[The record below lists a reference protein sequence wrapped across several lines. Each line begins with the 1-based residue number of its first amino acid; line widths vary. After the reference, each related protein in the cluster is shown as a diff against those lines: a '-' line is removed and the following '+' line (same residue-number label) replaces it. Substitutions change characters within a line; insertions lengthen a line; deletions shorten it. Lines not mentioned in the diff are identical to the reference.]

1 MQEIVNDMTPAVN
14 MRLAYTY
21 VLPQTFENLYSPEEA
36 LQNGTLFRALHI
48 PMEVYGPMGN

>member
-1 MQEIVNDMTPAVN
+1 MQEIVNDMTPMVN
-14 MRLAYTY
+14 MRLGYTY
-21 VLPQTFENLYSPEEA
+21 VLPQVFENLYSPEEA